1 MERICVV
8 PLHIILLIFFYFLN
22 WPDHLTS
29 VDSHSTF
36 KSVCTWVRINMHNP
50 DFQAFFF
57 FCVVTVVGKLGRV
70 HFVSVNKITGIFC
83 LCGDSSD
90 SVCLDESQL
99 LTARMTKVSL

>member
-1 MERICVV
+1 
-8 PLHIILLIFFYFLN
+8 
-22 WPDHLTS
+22 
-29 VDSHSTF
+29 
-36 KSVCTWVRINMHNP
+36 MHNP
-50 DFQAFFF
+50 VFSSF